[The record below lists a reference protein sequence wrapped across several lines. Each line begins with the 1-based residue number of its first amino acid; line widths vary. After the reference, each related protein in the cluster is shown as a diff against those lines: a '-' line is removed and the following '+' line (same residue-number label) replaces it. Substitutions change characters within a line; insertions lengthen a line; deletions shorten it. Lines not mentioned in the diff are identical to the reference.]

1 MLSMDGSC
9 LSSSESYSSTCVL
22 VMSLCSNSNHL
33 YSSLAFTVWLLL
45 YLYTIA
51 PSNKVESGPAT
62 TTSITVLRVY
72 CFSWQ
77 SMYGYIAP
85 PSIMHPSIHPSVR
98 PSVLPSFLPSFHVC
112 REECIGKAR
121 HAPANYGKLNIFHI
135 FPHFPH
141 LSMAQASAQMPTPGS
156 MVGLDNRSHQ
166 GTAWPNQRKRC
177 PARMME
183 QQQRF

>member
-1 MLSMDGSC
+1 
-9 LSSSESYSSTCVL
+9 
-22 VMSLCSNSNHL
+22 MSLCSNSNHL

-85 PSIMHPSIHPSVR
+85 PSIMHPSIRPSVRPSFLPSLLPSVR
-98 PSVLPSFLPSFHVC
+98 PSVRPSFLPSFLPSFHVC